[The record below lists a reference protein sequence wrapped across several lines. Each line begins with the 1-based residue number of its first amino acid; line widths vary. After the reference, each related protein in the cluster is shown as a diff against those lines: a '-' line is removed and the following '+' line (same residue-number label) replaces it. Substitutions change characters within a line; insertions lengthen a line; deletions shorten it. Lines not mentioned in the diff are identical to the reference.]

1 MQCYLASVACKVHSS
16 LPDLMILS
24 QNSTFRSV
32 SCLALPC
39 VMCSLAPSAARL
51 NPLRGK
57 PEKTRRGPFPLHLGP
72 DIRNWLRKYY
82 NGYQIFGNCFSF
94 SELNICLVQAASTV
108 TTWPYGS
115 LQVADFSFPF
125 FFFFP
130 PLKKQENLY
139 QITHDV
145 NAKLC
150 CEMTAN
156 MLFSRCL
163 TRQ

>member
-1 MQCYLASVACKVHSS
+1 MQRYLPLVACKVHSS

-39 VMCSLAPSAARL
+39 VMCSLAESAARL
-51 NPLRGK
+51 NPFRGK
-57 PEKTRRGPFPLHLGP
+57 PEETRRGPFPLYLGP
-72 DIRNWLRKYY
+72 DIRNCLRKYY
-82 NGYQIFGNCFSF
+82 NGYQIFGNCLSF

-108 TTWPYGS
+108 TTWPCGS
-115 LQVADFSFPF
+115 LWVADFSFSF
-125 FFFFP
+125 FFS
-130 PLKKQENLY
+130 LKKQENFY